1 MRVCLFAPFSS
12 GPIRGNIITV
22 NRIAR
27 HLEKLGIQTT
37 VAALDQPDRQAILLR
52 QPEGSPDLIHA
63 FHAFHSGPLARST
76 AQQLQIPYL
85 ITITGSDLFEP
96 AFRDSPATAAALQDA
111 DAVTCFDNII
121 AERLTATF
129 PFLTG
134 KLAIISQGVE
144 PLPDSAPLPRSAD
157 SFIILLPAALRP
169 VKGIHEAI
177 DALAPLATEAPN
189 LQLWLAGGELDR
201 DYTGQIRQQAAAL
214 GWIRLLGE
222 VPHDRMGAVY
232 RASDLV
238 LNASLF
244 EGGMANCLLE
254 AMACARPVLARDI
267 PGNRSLIRHGETGW
281 LYRDGHDLR
290 KMVCNLADR
299 PDQREEVGRAA
310 REYVAGHFS
319 AAKEAAALLSLYSS
333 PAILTLQNRP

>member
-1 MRVCLFAPFSS
+1 MPMRVCLFAPFSS

-134 KLAIISQGVE
+134 KLAIISQEVE

-254 AMACARPVLARDI
+254 AMASSRPVLARDI
-267 PGNRSLIRHGETGW
+267 PGNRSVVRDGKTGW
-281 LYRDGHDLR
+281 LYRDDKELR
-290 KMVCNLADR
+290 DIVCLLAEQ
-299 PDQREEVGRAA
+299 PGLLESAGQAA
-310 REYVAGHFS
+310 QKLVSESFS
-319 AAKEAAALLSLYSS
+319 ASVEASAYLKLYTKLATS
-333 PAILTLQNRP
+333 R